1 MRYLV
6 AALLMATALTSGAR
20 GEEVKTATWFADHPE
35 ARAKVNALCKD
46 NPGQAKHEPNC
57 DNAFQGNVI
66 AATRAAQ
73 AHPDGILGVTKFQT
87 TEAFWKDPAHA
98 QMRDFW
104 AHQCKMAETRHVSQE
119 MLDGMS
125 CGPIE
130 ASMK

>member
-20 GEEVKTATWFADHPE
+20 GDEVKTATWFADHPE

-66 AATRAAQ
+66 AATARGTGAVPNSIPVVSNLGGLGRFLERSGSRA
-73 AHPDGILGVTKFQT
+73 DR
-87 TEAFWKDPAHA
+87 AFWLR
-98 QMRDFW
+98 QCRDGR
-104 AHQCKMAETRHVSQE
+104 K
-119 MLDGMS
+119 
-125 CGPIE
+125 
-130 ASMK
+130 

>member
-20 GEEVKTATWFADHPE
+20 GDEVKTATWFADHPE

-73 AHPDGILGVTKFQT
+73 AQSRRNYECHNVPFDG
-87 TEAFWKDPAHA
+87 AHYWKDPANA
-98 QMRDFW
+98 QLRDYFGE
-104 AHQCKMAETRHVSQE
+104 AMQDGRGPTRFASKCWME
-119 MLDGMS
+119 
-125 CGPIE
+125 CGVGQLRQ
-130 ASMK
+130 A

>member
-1 MRYLV
+1 MRSLV
-6 AALLMATALTSGAR
+6 AALLAATALTSGAR
-20 GEEVKTATWFADHPE
+20 GDEVKTATWFADHPE

-73 AHPDGILGVTKFQT
+73 AHPDGIMGVTKFQT
-87 TEAFWKDPAHA
+87 TDAFWRDPAHA

-104 AHQCKMAETRHVSQE
+104 ARQCKTAETRHVSQA

>member
-1 MRYLV
+1 MRAVV
-6 AALLMATALTSGAR
+6 ATLLIGTALASGTR

-73 AHPDGILGVTKFQT
+73 AHNTGVSNLGGSG
-87 TEAFWKDPAHA
+87 AYWKDPASA
-98 QMRDFW
+98 QDRAFW
-104 AHQCKMAETRHVSQE
+104 LRQCRIAESKGASQE
-119 MLDGMS
+119 ALNGMW
-125 CGPIE
+125 CPEIE
-130 ASMK
+130 AGQR

>member
-1 MRYLV
+1 MRSV
-6 AALLMATALTSGAR
+6 IAAFLGVTALTSGAR
-20 GEEVKTATWFADHPE
+20 GDEVKTATWFADHPE

-46 NPGQAKHEPNC
+46 NPGEAKHEPNC

-73 AHPDGILGVTKFQT
+73 AQPDGIMGVTKYQT
-87 TEAFWKDPAHA
+87 TETFWRDPAHA

-104 AHQCKMAETRHVSQE
+104 ARQCKMAESRHVSQE

-125 CGPIE
+125 CGPVE

>member
-6 AALLMATALTSGAR
+6 AALLRATALTSGAR
-20 GEEVKTATWFADHPE
+20 GAEIETATWFADHPE

-46 NPGQAKHEPNC
+46 NPGQANHEPNC
-57 DNAFQGNVI
+57 DNAFPGNVI

-73 AHPDGILGVTKFQT
+73 AQPDGILGVTKFQT

-104 AHQCKMAETRHVSQE
+104 AHQCKMA
-119 MLDGMS
+119 
-125 CGPIE
+125 
-130 ASMK
+130 

>member
-20 GEEVKTATWFADHPE
+20 GDEVKTATWFADHPE

-73 AHPDGILGVTKFQT
+73 AQSNNDGCQQPRSYRALTGKIRPTRN
-87 TEAFWKDPAHA
+87 TELSGFDNADWRRVRERRSRRWRECGA
-98 QMRDFW
+98 Q
-104 AHQCKMAETRHVSQE
+104 Q
-119 MLDGMS
+119 
-125 CGPIE
+125 IE
-130 ASMK
+130 ASLR